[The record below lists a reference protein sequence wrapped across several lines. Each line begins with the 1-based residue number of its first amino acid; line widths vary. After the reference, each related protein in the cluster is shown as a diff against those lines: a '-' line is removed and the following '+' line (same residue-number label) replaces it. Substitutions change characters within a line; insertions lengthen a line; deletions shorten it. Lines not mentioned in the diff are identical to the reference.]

1 MELKVSLHEKQ
12 KIAFNYLLD
21 DTTEEVLF
29 GGAARWGKSFMW
41 ATWLLTQAFS
51 KPWSSWLMGRTV
63 LKELYN
69 TTLRSFWSALKEM
82 EKLNGVALR
91 DIVVFNEKRGTL
103 YFKENDVIIYLIDL
117 SYQPSDPE
125 YNRIGSL
132 ELTWAFIDEAQ
143 QVHPK
148 AISVLAARF
157 SLLSQ
162 SDKDGNVLWRT
173 KKKCLYTCNPDKG
186 WVYKDFYKPWKDWV
200 LPYNKQFIPSLVT
213 DNSKI
218 PEVDRDNYVRSL
230 KEKENIDPIS
240 VQRLLYGNFDYDETE
255 WRLFDYDALNDLF
268 TNPKYDW
275 KKRYITC
282 DVARWGKD
290 TTVIYIWEG
299 YNLVQCITHS
309 QKNDFT
315 ESKLKELAQHY
326 KIPMSQVLVDENGV
340 GWGIV
345 DNLKCRGFIGNR
357 SAVSPMAAK
366 YRKELNRNY
375 HDLRCQCYMML
386 SSTINNRRMSISDVS
401 IKQEIIEELDLMCQ
415 INMDKDWK
423 IEITSKLTM
432 KEKLG
437 RSPDKTDWIMMRSW
451 FDLYLTDS
459 EVGDNERI
467 YNPHVDEDIYWN
479 RIRSMEVGIDEFLA
493 NANRKSNTYMASS
506 AISIN

>member
-1 MELKVSLHEKQ
+1 MDLRVSLHEKQ

-82 EKLNGVALR
+82 EKINQVNLR
-91 DIVVFNEKRGTL
+91 DIVVFNEKRWTL

-162 SDKDGNVLWRT
+162 TDKDWKVLWRT

-186 WVYKDFYKPWKDWV
+186 WVYKDFYKPWKDGS
-200 LPYNKQFIPSLVT
+200 LASNKQFIPSLVT

-218 PEVDRDNYVRSL
+218 PEEDRDNYVRSL
-230 KEKENIDPIS
+230 KEKESIDPIS

-255 WRLFDYDALNDLF
+255 GRLFDYDALNDLF

-282 DVARWGKD
+282 DVARGGKD
-290 TTVIYIWEG
+290 TTVIYVWEG
-299 YNLVQCITHS
+299 YNLTQCITHT

-315 ESKLKELAQHY
+315 EMKLKELAQHY
-326 KIPMSQVLVDENGV
+326 KIPMSQVLVDENWV
-340 GWGIV
+340 GGGIV

-357 SAVSPMAAK
+357 SAVSPLARK
-366 YRKELNRNY
+366 YKVELNRNY

-386 SSTINNRRMSISDVS
+386 SKTINERKMSILDAS
-401 IKQEIIEELDLMCQ
+401 IKLEVVEELDIMCQ

-423 IEITSKLTM
+423 IEITSKGTM

-437 RSPDKTDWIMMRSW
+437 RSPDKTDGIMMRSW
-451 FDLYLTDS
+451 FDLYLNDS
-459 EVGDNERI
+459 EVAENDRI
-467 YNPHVDEDIYWN
+467 FNPHIDEDIYWN
-479 RIRSMEVGIDEFLA
+479 RIDTKSIDDWLNDQRRA
-493 NANRKSNTYMASS
+493 KNTYEAKL
-506 AISIN
+506 AEII